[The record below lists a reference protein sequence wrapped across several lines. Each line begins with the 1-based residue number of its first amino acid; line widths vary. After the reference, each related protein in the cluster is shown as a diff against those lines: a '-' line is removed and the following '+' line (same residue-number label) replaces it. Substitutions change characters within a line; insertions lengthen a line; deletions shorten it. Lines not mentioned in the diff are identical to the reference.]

1 MKKSNLTKTLQINN
15 NLKKKY
21 LLYFFIC
28 SLILC
33 IIFYLYYDYDYDTQK
48 ETMTSEIISTKI
60 FIEPFV
66 GGFFACCAYM
76 LDKII
81 EYFNNNKKLPESV
94 DSSQQFALY
103 KPSWVSD
110 DITYHFFRKRDDLNI
125 KYIENI
131 NYSRDFQFKKY
142 SDINYSILHPFI
154 EKYFSPTQ
162 EIIDIENNLIKKYK
176 INVIEY
182 CAVYYRGTDKKEE
195 TTIGSFYT
203 YIDKMN
209 ELLNKDP
216 NIKFIIQSDSKNF
229 IDTIKLKFNNSIS
242 FDENVSSNSDKG
254 IHNEN
259 TPNEN
264 YIIMKNFLAIICI
277 MSKCKYIICSSGNCS
292 IWMIHF
298 RGNSNNIIQF
308 LNNEWY

>member
-1 MKKSNLTKTLQINN
+1 MIKNSLNKKLQLHNNFKKN
-15 NLKKKY
+15 NLIY
-21 LLYFFIC
+21 IFCI
-28 SLILC
+28 LIIC
-33 IIFYLYYDYDYDTQK
+33 IIFYLYYLYYFNNK
-48 ETMTSEIISTKI
+48 ETMTNEMISTNI

-81 EYFNNNKKLPESV
+81 EYVNNNKKLPASV

-103 KPSWVSD
+103 KPSWVTD

-125 KYIENI
+125 EYIENI
-131 NYSRDFQFKKY
+131 NYSRNFQFTKY
-142 SDINYSILHPFI
+142 SDINYAILHPFI

-195 TTIGSFYT
+195 TTIGSFDT

-209 ELLNKDP
+209 ELLIKEP
-216 NIKFIIQSDSKNF
+216 TIKFIIQSDSKDF
-229 IDTIKLKFNNSIS
+229 IDTVKSKFKNSIS
-242 FDENVSSNSDKG
+242 FDEENKPSTTDKG
-254 IHNEN
+254 IHNEHS
-259 TPNEN
+259 PDEN
-264 YIIMKNFLAIICI
+264 YIIIKNFLAIVYI

-292 IWMIHF
+292 IWIIYF
-298 RGNSNNIIQF
+298 RGNSNNVIQF